1 MNFYFSDIFFQ
12 PSCCFGF
19 FCIFAVSS
27 GGPADFR
34 MAVWYRPLFPSL
46 SNYSTPHAHER
57 TECFGS
63 LPVVRRSTW
72 REPTQGERVATPLT
86 EDVGMDEMTD

>member
-1 MNFYFSDIFFQ
+1 MNKQ
-12 PSCCFGF
+12 ENKTM
-19 FCIFAVSS
+19 SS
-27 GGPADFR
+27 GGPAHSR
-34 MAVWYRPLFPSL
+34 MAVWCRPLFPNH

-72 REPTQGERVATPLT
+72 REPTQRTRYDAIEGRRRHGRDDELRKTC
-86 EDVGMDEMTD
+86 MD